1 MSWRGQGGKRAK
13 GRRGDQDPELDN
25 TAWLAELEREAAAQ
39 ADDDDEDD
47 WASTLRGR
55 RPPTAPSLSPAPP
68 SQPSSEP
75 GWAPPSD
82 HRHQG
87 AEPGGAGPG
96 QEPDA
101 WAADPGLGDTSSA
114 PDPDWSWRPS
124 TADAFEEPGASTQA
138 DPDAGWERYG
148 GASPG
153 PFTEAFGGAP
163 PDPGAGAGWEASQPG
178 HRGWGDPG
186 DESARASSADPD
198 AGADLYA
205 PDAPRVGGGLPEPDE
220 PGAGGDP
227 WAGSA
232 AHDDHG
238 GWRSAGVETP
248 TGAWDPGEPV
258 GREPDYP
265 ALFGEL
271 YRRSA
276 AQQDPVWEAPPAVE
290 PMPEQGHTD
299 PPAAT
304 WPFEE
309 TTQSWEPSDRSFI
322 WPSDELPSTQAE
334 WDQPGSTNWLDD
346 PAPRPAAAPEP
357 DQTSVWPG
365 PEAGRRAWEEPAPEP
380 APEPR
385 SSLWADQP
393 GGGNGVAPPVPPG
406 GPTTPAPPP
415 PVGSTGPPPDDWAAA
430 IPTDVPAA
438 RRVADPSATRAWR
451 PDEGAD
457 AEPGVPLG
465 PGSRGR
471 APGPQAP
478 AGERPGGRATRS
490 RGPASGAPPGAGP
503 AGSAG
508 LGAGAALGA
517 GGPAGATHHPGEAR
531 RGRRAPAGDGL
542 GGTTQV
548 ANGAPG
554 TRTAPRV
561 GRGSSEVAGEPEVAR
576 RGSPIDTAKGRRN
589 RQGGERQARA
599 WPRVVAVI
607 SWIVLMM
614 VLCWYYVFPWLERV
628 LPENF

>member
-87 AEPGGAGPG
+87 AEPGGAVPG
-96 QEPDA
+96 QEPGA
-101 WAADPGLGDTSSA
+101 WAADPGPGDTSSA

-138 DPDAGWERYG
+138 DPDAGWERYAE
-148 GASPG
+148 ASPG
-153 PFTEAFGGAP
+153 PAPEAFGGAP
-163 PDPGAGAGWEASQPG
+163 QDPGAGAGWEASQPG
-178 HRGWGDPG
+178 RRGWGDPG
-186 DESARASSADPD
+186 DEGAPASSADPW
-198 AGADLYA
+198 AGSE
-205 PDAPRVGGGLPEPDE
+205 PR
-220 PGAGGDP
+220 AGGDVYGP
-227 WAGSA
+227 DDPGDGA
-232 AHDDHG
+232 APEDHG

-248 TGAWDPGEPV
+248 TGTWDPGEPV

-276 AQQDPVWEAPPAVE
+276 AQQDPIWEAPPAVE

-299 PPAAT
+299 PPATT

-322 WPSDELPSTQAE
+322 WPSDELPTTQAE
-334 WDQPGSTNWLDD
+334 WDRPGSTNWLDD
-346 PAPRPAAAPEP
+346 PAPGPAAAPEP
-357 DQTSVWPG
+357 DQTGVW

-385 SSLWADQP
+385 TSPWAGQP
-393 GGGNGVAPPVPPG
+393 VGGNGVAPPVPHG

-415 PVGSTGPPPDDWAAA
+415 PAGSLGPPPDDWAAA

-465 PGSRGR
+465 PGSMGR
-471 APGPQAP
+471 APAPQAP
-478 AGERPGGRATRS
+478 AGERPGGRATR
-490 RGPASGAPPGAGP
+490 P
-503 AGSAG
+503 
-508 LGAGAALGA
+508 
-517 GGPAGATHHPGEAR
+517 PGEAPR
-531 RGRRAPAGDGL
+531 RRRAPAGDGL
-542 GGTTQV
+542 GGTTQA

-554 TRTAPRV
+554 TRTAPRP
-561 GRGSSEVAGEPEVAR
+561 GRGSPEVAGEPEVAR

-589 RQGGERQARA
+589 RKGGERQARA

-607 SWIVLMM
+607 SWIVLVM